1 MKEGVYLKNK
11 NTSKF
16 ISSLIYVALGLI
28 LIVYP
33 TLIGETICWMLAGA
47 AAAMGVIHLIGYA
60 MSKGGAQP
68 DESSQGLATG
78 IVLLLLAIF
87 IVIKSEFIISII
99 PFVLGFMITIKG
111 VVGLQSAINLK
122 RYGYGN
128 FKGSLI
134 AAVLVMVFGIVMML
148 NPFSTVKILFTM
160 IGIGLLAS
168 GILDIAAN
176 VMYTRQM
183 KKFKDD

>member
-1 MKEGVYLKNK
+1 MKNK

-16 ISSLIYVALGLI
+16 VSSLIYIALGLI

-33 TLIGETICWMLAGA
+33 TLIGETICWMLSGA

-60 MSKGGAQP
+60 MSKGGSRS
-68 DESSQGLATG
+68 DEGANGLATG
-78 IVLLLLAIF
+78 MVLLLLAVF
-87 IVIKSEFIISII
+87 IVIKEEFVISII
-99 PFVLGFMITIKG
+99 PFILGFMITVKG
-111 VVGLQSAINLK
+111 VIGVQSAINLK
-122 RYGYGN
+122 RLGYGN

-134 AAVLVMVFGIVMML
+134 SAILVTLFGIVMML

-160 IGIGLLAS
+160 IGIGLLIS
-168 GILDIAAN
+168 GIVDMAAN
-176 VMYTRQM
+176 FVMAREM

>member
-1 MKEGVYLKNK
+1 MKEGADLKSK

-47 AAAMGVIHLIGYA
+47 AAAMGAIHLIGYA
-60 MSKGGAQP
+60 MNKSGEPSNEHG
-68 DESSQGLATG
+68 SGLATG
-78 IVLLLLAIF
+78 IVLLLLALF
-87 IVIKSEFIISII
+87 IVIKQRFIISII
-99 PFVLGFMITIKG
+99 PFILGFMITVKG
-111 VVGLQSAINLK
+111 VIGIQSAINLK

-134 AAVLVMVFGIVMML
+134 AAVLVMVFGIIMML

-160 IGIGLLAS
+160 IGVGLLVS
-168 GILDIAAN
+168 GIVDITAN
-176 VMYTRQM
+176 IMFTREM
-183 KKFKDD
+183 KKYKDD